1 MAREFDPDDYS
12 TRSVRQEDENN
23 LGRRA
28 DARIQP
34 DLELVEGKTS
44 SGRIAAFAVAILV
57 VLGVVFYGLSSSM
70 NNSTTA
76 TAPVSAN
83 QNSAQNKSASPPANS
98 QPGATTGTAP
108 AQPSGTDDQSKASGS
123 PPTR

>member
-34 DLELVEGKTS
+34 DPELVEGKAS

-76 TAPVSAN
+76 TAPVPAN
-83 QNSAQNKSASPPANS
+83 QNSAQNKSASPPTNN

-108 AQPSGTDDQSKASGS
+108 GQPSGTDDRAKPGSS